1 MNEGGK
7 ISDLRKGIEKKV
19 LKSLHHEPG
28 QPAAVSNTW
37 HVRKPLWFVI
47 RNAASKRN
55 HAILPLSIN
64 GNDLL
69 CKIHNI
75 ARVKWQ

>member
-7 ISDLRKGIEKKV
+7 ISDLREESIKKV
-19 LKSLHHEPG
+19 LKSLHHGSG

-37 HVRKPLWFVI
+37 HIRKPLWCVI
-47 RNAASKRN
+47 RNAASKRI
-55 HAILPLSIN
+55 HAILPLSTN
-64 GNDLL
+64 GNDL